1 MVSAAGLRKPLIEDV
16 SQPCSSCPEKKSSQP
31 AASDSVSTCP
41 FLLLPVETGAG
52 FCSSQGFWIRS
63 VQVLHEQT
71 HGFTFFPKR
80 RNSDPSNA
88 RECGERKK
96 KKKNP
101 TLATEDELSL
111 FTGKKSNG
119 MMCLRI
125 SSEFVATPYIS
136 SMPELQ
142 DYPSPMLA
150 VVLI

>member
-1 MVSAAGLRKPLIEDV
+1 MYLSHV
-16 SQPCSSCPEKKSSQP
+16 P
-31 AASDSVSTCP
+31 AAQKKNLHNLQRVTQ
-41 FLLLPVETGAG
+41 FLPVL
-52 FCSSQGFWIRS
+52 FFSSLWKL
-63 VQVLHEQT
+63 VLDFAVLKVFELGLFGCFMSKLMVLLFFLSEEIQT
-71 HGFTFFPKR
+71 HLMHE
-80 RNSDPSNA
+80 NV
-88 RECGERKK
+88 ERGKK